1 MRYQKPKGQ
10 RVKRYG
16 FGIQADGLWYD
27 TSNKVWSET
36 MPQCFSSHMR
46 CNTIRAFRRAL
57 RKHPILKGRA
67 RWVTRFI
74 GYDAFA

>member
-27 TSNKVWSET
+27 PSNKVKNWMKT
-36 MPQCFSSHMR
+36 MEWTNDR
-46 CNTIRAFRRAL
+46 IT
-57 RKHPILKGRA
+57 G
-67 RWVTRFI
+67 
-74 GYDAFA
+74 